1 MNAIPETEYPVVLRT
16 DFTDQV
22 AWERIREAVR
32 TQDDGSEVYVEFL
45 DAPGYAG
52 ATKEQ
57 LLSLLPAGYVHPILF
72 VVDATSIAHADH
84 PILVVDLQDS
94 PGREFRT
101 IPAKV
106 HDIEANLSIANMDF
120 DEFADNV
127 DQDGIFRGFP
137 IS

>member
-32 TQDDGSEVYVEFL
+32 TQDDGSEVCVEFL
-45 DAPGYAG
+45 DYPRYAG

-57 LLSLLPAGYVHPILF
+57 LLSLLPAGYVHQILF
-72 VVDATSIAHADH
+72 AIDATAIAHADH
-84 PILVVDLQDS
+84 PILVVDLVDS

-106 HDIEANLSIANMDF
+106 HDIEANLSIAKMDF

-127 DQDGIFRGFP
+127 DQDGIFHGFP
-137 IS
+137 KG

>member
-1 MNAIPETEYPVVLRT
+1 MNAIPETEYPAVLRT

-22 AWERIREAVR
+22 AWERIRETVR

-45 DAPGYAG
+45 DDPSYAG
-52 ATKEQ
+52 ASKEQ
-57 LLSLLPAGYVHPILF
+57 LLSLLPADYVHPILF
-72 VVDATSIAHADH
+72 VVDATAIAHADH

-106 HDIEANLSIANMDF
+106 HDIEANLSIANRDF

-137 IS
+137 KS